1 MLNEILHIRSLGAAR
16 NTSGSYSR
24 SSTSTSSTTN
34 NSRSTTTDTNQT
46 STSNNTTSNN
56 TTSNNTTAS
65 SNVSKYSS
73 LLQTLSDGN
82 SYLTLS
88 DGSKIWSIQSSA
100 MSSRSA
106 TDSVEHNLNVFLTK
120 YYTHDLLTGRST
132 DTSDNAKIAAYQ
144 TAVQKN
150 KVVTLPMLL
159 SSADYANKIIYVPQ
173 GYFYAGKS
181 NENVPKIDNNNNPFN
196 QPAGATLT
204 SDDDTLLYIVIAVA
218 GVVVLSRLFGN
229 NKNETK

>member
-24 SSTSTSSTTN
+24 GSTSTSSTTN
-34 NSRSTTTDTNQT
+34 SSRGTTTATNQT
-46 STSNNTTSNN
+46 STSNN

-181 NENVPKIDNNNNPFN
+181 NENVPKIDNNFATDFNNQFN
-196 QPAGATLT
+196 QPATLT

>member
-1 MLNEILHIRSLGAAR
+1 MLNEILHIRSLGAPR

-34 NSRSTTTDTNQT
+34 SSRGTTTDTTQT

-56 TTSNNTTAS
+56 TAAS

-88 DGSKIWSIQSSA
+88 DGSKIWTIQSSA

-106 TDSVEHNLNVFLTK
+106 TNSVEHNLNVFLTK